1 MIYDKNNI
9 KNFRFFV
16 DSEKIDN
23 RFAFTAVIPKNIKS
37 KIELMSILKE
47 KLSLPDYFGEN
58 WDALNDV
65 LNDFMWIDEFSIF
78 MIHEDLPSL
87 PEKELQV
94 YLNILSRSVDEWK
107 NLKKS
112 EIAEFIGRK
121 VSLHEL
127 VIFFPEIVQD
137 KIEDILSE
145 KK

>member
-1 MIYDKNNI
+1 MIYDKN
-9 KNFRFFV
+9 FRFLG
-16 DSEKIDN
+16 DNEKIDN
-23 RFAFTAVIPKNIKS
+23 IFAFTAIIPKNIKS
-37 KIELMSILKE
+37 KTELMSILKE

-78 MIHEDLPSL
+78 MIHEDLPDL
-87 PEKELQV
+87 PEKELKK

-112 EIAEFIGRK
+112 EIKEFMYRK

-127 VIFFPEIVQD
+127 VIFFPKMTQD

-145 KK
+145 QK